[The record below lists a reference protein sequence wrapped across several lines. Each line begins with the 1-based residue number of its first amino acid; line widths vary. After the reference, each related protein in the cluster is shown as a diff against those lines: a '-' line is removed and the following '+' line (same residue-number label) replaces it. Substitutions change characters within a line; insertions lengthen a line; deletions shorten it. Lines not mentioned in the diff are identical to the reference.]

1 MLNPNAPHPGQ
12 VIVERYL
19 KPLRMTATGLAIELR
34 VNPNR
39 MTEIVAGRRHV
50 TVDTALR
57 LARYFGGRP
66 EDWMAMQAEWE
77 IAQARKTGVE
87 ARIIEDIRPRSSK
100 EMAA

>member
-1 MLNPNAPHPGQ
+1 MLNPNPPHPGQ
-12 VIVERYL
+12 VIDERYL
-19 KPLRMTATGLAIELR
+19 KPLRLTATALALHMR

-39 MTEIVAGRRHV
+39 MTEIVAGRRHI

-87 ARIIEDIRPRSSK
+87 ARIFDDVRPR
-100 EMAA
+100 AARNLAA

>member
-1 MLNPNAPHPGQ
+1 MLNPNPPHPGQ
-12 VIVERYL
+12 VIAERYL
-19 KPLRMTATGLAIELR
+19 TPLRLTATALALDMR

-39 MTEIVAGRRHV
+39 MTEIVAGRRHI

-66 EDWMAMQAEWE
+66 EEWMAMQAEWE

-87 ARIIEDIRPRSSK
+87 ARIFDDVRPR
-100 EMAA
+100 AARDLAA